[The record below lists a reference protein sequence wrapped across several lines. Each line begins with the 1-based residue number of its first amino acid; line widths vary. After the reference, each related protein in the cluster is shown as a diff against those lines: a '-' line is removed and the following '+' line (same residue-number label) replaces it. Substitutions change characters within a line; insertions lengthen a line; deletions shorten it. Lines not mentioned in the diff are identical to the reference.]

1 MFCAYLRESVT
12 TALGY
17 NPIAKGGLVASFVA
31 WVDYSSKERERMR
44 EAVQLF
50 QESQT
55 RDELGLGTV
64 RDALADLFFPGT
76 STVQTRLAYVLLVPW
91 MYRRLEA
98 DGGVTSG
105 NAEARARTAELK
117 LIGALEAGG
126 EQQGVIGRRSRD
138 ALQRLPSS
146 TYWLTLRRWDLMQQR
161 WSIDDYHRNFD
172 EIRARRRGRL
182 RTDDR
187 GIAPDGVTTWAPE
200 IPDAPADFMEQSSFS
215 LRRENAEF
223 LRDRILHTCKGSLLE
238 HALLVGRT
246 SVQLEADAPWNAFD
260 DLPRELGHVLALAKR
275 FATLM
280 QGAAYAYNL
289 ALCALEPTRSDLEA
303 QITEWAAEW
312 SERARQAEVAT
323 WDAEPLWT
331 FCREKGVRVGRPT
344 EDFVGAWQEL
354 VRTHGPE
361 AAVSTTDAVRLV
373 TQREGQLKGA
383 RSRFTNRSAR
393 AAWQGPSGTALMTY
407 RWFTARAFLADLF
420 DGLAR
425 EED

>member
-1 MFCAYLRESVT
+1 M
-12 TALGY
+12 
-17 NPIAKGGLVASFVA
+17 ASFVA

-44 EAVQLF
+44 QAVQLF

-64 RDALADLFFPGT
+64 RDALADFFFPGT
-76 STVQTRLAYVLLVPW
+76 STVQTRLSYVLLVPW
-91 MYRRLEA
+91 MYRRLEEE
-98 DGGVTSG
+98 GGTTSG
-105 NAEARARTAELK
+105 NVEARARAAELS
-117 LIGALEAGG
+117 LIDALERGG

-260 DLPRELGHVLALAKR
+260 DLPRELGQVLALAQR

-280 QGAAYAYNL
+280 PGAAYAYNL

-303 QITEWAAEW
+303 QVTEWAVEW

-323 WDAEPLWT
+323 WDAEPLWS

-344 EDFVGAWQEL
+344 EDFVGAWQEV
-354 VRTHGPE
+354 VRTHGPQ
-361 AAVSTTDAVRLV
+361 AAVSTPDAVRLV
-373 TQREGQLKGA
+373 TQREGQLKGV

-393 AAWQGPSGTALMTY
+393 AAWQGPSGTAPMTY
-407 RWFTARAFLADLF
+407 RWFTARTFLADLF